1 MSPREQCDRLLKAA
15 KAHEW
20 VYHSW
25 HWSLMTLRKPRGRLT
40 SLQWDQRSKCCWM
53 ISLEVQ
59 NAIVCNALYQ
69 PRYRR
74 YITRNNSLYRVFIN
88 SNYRLKYTSVSTQSD
103 NLLSSLT
110 CPSGCNLGCSLPLPN
125 VLFHCQLRQILRLS
139 GVAFIVLIS
148 RSLWMEICSLALGW
162 ACGQVLS
169 LIFSSYYILQ
179 NAHRRTKYLGSFYRQ
194 WRETVPSGC
203 KTA

>member
-1 MSPREQCDRLLKAA
+1 MQQFVMPCTNLATGGILPGTTHCIGS
-15 KAHEW
+15 
-20 VYHSW
+20 
-25 HWSLMTLRKPRGRLT
+25 SLT
-40 SLQWDQRSKCCWM
+40 
-53 ISLEVQ
+53 
-59 NAIVCNALYQ
+59 Y
-69 PRYRR
+69 
-74 YITRNNSLYRVFIN
+74 N
-88 SNYRLKYTSVSTQSD
+88 SNYHLKYTSVSTQSD

-125 VLFHCQLRQILRLS
+125 VLFHCQLRQIFCLS
-139 GVAFIVLIS
+139 GVAFIILIS

-194 WRETVPSGC
+194 WRETVPSRC
-203 KTA
+203 KTS